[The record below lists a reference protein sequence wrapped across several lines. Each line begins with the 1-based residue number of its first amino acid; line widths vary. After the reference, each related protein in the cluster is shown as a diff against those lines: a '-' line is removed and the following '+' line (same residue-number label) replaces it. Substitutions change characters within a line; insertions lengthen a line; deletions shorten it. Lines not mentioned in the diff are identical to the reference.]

1 MRERNAQLPS
11 SDPRETLLSRAS
23 AGVPALA
30 AVQYQTLRSVSDH
43 HIFVLC
49 CDGRFY
55 EIVPDDV
62 RKQGPWQGQHRGEV
76 ECLKPEFRLAL
87 ARDGNMLVRCELAVF
102 KRGVK
107 KGAPVRGRT

>member
-1 MRERNAQLPS
+1 MK
-11 SDPRETLLSRAS
+11 
-23 AGVPALA
+23 
-30 AVQYQTLRSVSDH
+30 YQTHRSVSDNH
-43 HIFVLC
+43 VFAVC
-49 CDGRFY
+49 RDGTFY

-87 ARDGNMLVRCELAVF
+87 VRDGNMLVRCELAVF